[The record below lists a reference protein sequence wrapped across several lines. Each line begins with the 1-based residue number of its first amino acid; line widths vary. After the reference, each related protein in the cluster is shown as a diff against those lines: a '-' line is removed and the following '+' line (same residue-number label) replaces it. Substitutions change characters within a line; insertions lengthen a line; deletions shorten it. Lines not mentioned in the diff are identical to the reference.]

1 MKAISRHRP
10 SPPASSRGERE
21 GTRACAG
28 RVRWAAAS
36 ASGSI
41 PPLRR
46 TTSPSHCFAMG
57 PTLSPAARRR
67 GTLSDK
73 WVWIALALLLGLAA
87 CRDDEQEA
95 APAVRPVLSVVAVV
109 RTADTLGPFAGTIEP
124 RYKSDL
130 GFRIFGRMVARFVD
144 VGSIVTK
151 GQELAALDPAVQALS
166 VRSAQATVANAE
178 AQFVNAEAEETRQRD
193 LTLRNITPQAQFELI
208 QRNRETAEANLTRA
222 RASLRK
228 AKDLLSFTQ
237 LAADFDGIVTAR
249 YAEPGQVVNAGQKI
263 VTIARPEI
271 REAVIAVPNDI
282 ADALSQPNDFTMTVA
297 LDPTV
302 SMKAASVRAVDPTAD
317 PTTRTR
323 AVFLTLN
330 DPSDAFRLGITI
342 AVTLTRP
349 VSPRVDLPA
358 TALLDKDGK
367 SFVWMVEPA
376 KSTVALREVTVLA
389 RDEGMAT
396 VASGIAAGDRIV
408 IAGVHSL
415 TSGQVV

>member
-1 MKAISRHRP
+1 
-10 SPPASSRGERE
+10 
-21 GTRACAG
+21 
-28 RVRWAAAS
+28 
-36 ASGSI
+36 
-41 PPLRR
+41 
-46 TTSPSHCFAMG
+46 
-57 PTLSPAARRR
+57 
-67 GTLSDK
+67 LSDK

-263 VTIARPEI
+263 VTVARPEI
-271 REAVIAVPNDI
+271 REAVIAVPNDL
-282 ADALSQPNDFTMTVA
+282 ADALSHANDFTMTVA
-297 LDPTV
+297 LDPAV

-349 VSPRVDLPA
+349 VSPRIDLPA

-376 KSTVALREVTVLA
+376 KSAVALREVTVMA
-389 RDEGMAT
+389 RDADT
-396 VASGIAAGDRIV
+396 VILSGGIAAGERIV

-415 TSGQVV
+415 TPGQVVTVTP

>member
-1 MKAISRHRP
+1 M
-10 SPPASSRGERE
+10 
-21 GTRACAG
+21 
-28 RVRWAAAS
+28 RV
-36 ASGSI
+36 
-41 PPLRR
+41 PLC
-46 TTSPSHCFAMG
+46 S
-57 PTLSPAARRR
+57 
-67 GTLSDK
+67 
-73 WVWIALALLLGLAA
+73 IALALLLGLTA

-95 APAVRPVLSVVAVV
+95 APPVRPVLSVVAVV
-109 RTADTLGPFAGTIEP
+109 RTTDTLGPFAGTIEP

-166 VRSAQATVANAE
+166 VRSAEATVANAE

-193 LTLRNITPQAQFELI
+193 LALRNITPQAQFELI

-263 VTIARPEI
+263 VTVARPEI
-271 REAVIAVPNDI
+271 REAVIAVPNDL
-282 ADALSQPNDFTMTVA
+282 ADALSHANDFTMTVA

-302 SMKAASVRAVDPTAD
+302 SMKATSVRAVDPTAD

-349 VSPRVDLPA
+349 VSPRIDLPA

-376 KSTVALREVTVLA
+376 KSTVALREVTVMA
-389 RDEGMAT
+389 RDDDTAILSPSNPAG
-396 VASGIAAGDRIV
+396 GISAGALSAGDRIV

-415 TSGQVV
+415 TPGQVVKVTP

>member
-1 MKAISRHRP
+1 M
-10 SPPASSRGERE
+10 
-21 GTRACAG
+21 
-28 RVRWAAAS
+28 RV
-36 ASGSI
+36 
-41 PPLRR
+41 PLC
-46 TTSPSHCFAMG
+46 S
-57 PTLSPAARRR
+57 
-67 GTLSDK
+67 
-73 WVWIALALLLGLAA
+73 IALALLLGLAA

-95 APAVRPVLSVVAVV
+95 AAPVRPVLSVVAVV
-109 RTADTLGPFAGTIEP
+109 RTTDTLGPFAGTIEP

-130 GFRIFGRMVARFVD
+130 GFRVFGRMVARFVD

-166 VRSAQATVANAE
+166 VRSAEATVASAE

-193 LTLRNITPQAQFELI
+193 LAQRNITPQAQFELI

-237 LAADFDGIVTAR
+237 LAADFDGIVTGR

-263 VTIARPEI
+263 VTVARPEI
-271 REAVIAVPNDI
+271 REAVIAVPNEL
-282 ADALSQPNDFTMTVA
+282 ADALSHPNDFTMTVA

-349 VSPRVDLPA
+349 VSPRIDLPA

-367 SFVWMVEPA
+367 SFVWVVEPA
-376 KSTVALREVTVLA
+376 KSTVALHEVTVMA
-389 RDEGMAT
+389 RDSDTAILSG
-396 VASGIAAGDRIV
+396 GIAAGERIV

-415 TSGQVV
+415 TSGQVVKVTP